1 MMFVDR
7 IDGVDAKEVKRVFKE
22 LITAYMNPAYG
33 SMSKRDFD
41 ILLFMKLQDL
51 KIIEKDPDL
60 YDIVSNLVS
69 NLKVTR
75 AKARNLLYE
84 AKMRNSSEEM
94 LNKELRKLLSTPI
107 FFKENDKIAIE
118 ISNPLLSDHL
128 RWKLKRLGYITD
140 GSFSA
145 ELIKLSEEA
154 YITIFEDM
162 IPNESRK
169 KITEALVKCGARE
182 ELGFKGILSSILK
195 KLSGRIVGRAG
206 DELVDGIFKYLDPL
220 ISEKLKEISSVYK
233 DFFVEPQE

>member
-1 MMFVDR
+1 M
-7 IDGVDAKEVKRVFKE
+7 
-22 LITAYMNPAYG
+22 
-33 SMSKRDFD
+33 
-41 ILLFMKLQDL
+41 
-51 KIIEKDPDL
+51 
-60 YDIVSNLVS
+60 
-69 NLKVTR
+69 
-75 AKARNLLYE
+75 
-84 AKMRNSSEEM
+84 
-94 LNKELRKLLSTPI
+94 
-107 FFKENDKIAIE
+107 
-118 ISNPLLSDHL
+118 

-206 DELVDGIFKYLDPL
+206 DELVDEIFKYLGPL
-220 ISEKLKEISSVYK
+220 MSEKLKEISSVYK
-233 DFFVEPQE
+233 DFFVELQE

>member
-1 MMFVDR
+1 MFVDR

-60 YDIVSNLVS
+60 YDIVSNL
-69 NLKVTR
+69 KVTR

-94 LNKELRKLLSTPI
+94 LNKELRELLSTPI

-169 KITEALVKCGARE
+169 KITEALVK
-182 ELGFKGILSSILK
+182 

-220 ISEKLKEISSVYK
+220 ISGKLKEISSVYK
-233 DFFVEPQE
+233 DFFVEP

>member
-1 MMFVDR
+1 MFVDR
-7 IDGVDAKEVKRVFKE
+7 IDGVDSKEVKRVFKE

-60 YDIVSNLVS
+60 YDIVSNL
-69 NLKVTR
+69 KVTR

-84 AKMRNSSEEM
+84 AKMRNSSED
-94 LNKELRKLLSTPI
+94 KELKELLSTPI
-107 FFKENDKIAIE
+107 FFKGNDKIAIE

-128 RWKLKRLGYITD
+128 RWKLKRAGYITD

-206 DELVDGIFKYLDPL
+206 DELVDGIFEYLDPL

-233 DFFVEPQE
+233 NFFVEPQE

>member
-1 MMFVDR
+1 
-7 IDGVDAKEVKRVFKE
+7 
-22 LITAYMNPAYG
+22 MNPAYG

-60 YDIVSNLVS
+60 YDIVSNL
-69 NLKVTR
+69 KVTR

-94 LNKELRKLLSTPI
+94 LDKELKELLSTPI

-128 RWKLKRLGYITD
+128 RWKLKRAGYITD

>member
-60 YDIVSNLVS
+60 YDIVSNL
-69 NLKVTR
+69 KVTR

-94 LNKELRKLLSTPI
+94 LDKELKELLSTPI

-169 KITEALVKCGARE
+169 KITKALVKCGARE

-233 DFFVEPQE
+233 NFFVEPQE